1 MFIDFTEQNN
11 YTLEN
16 SNFKLLPNGID
27 SIKINNKTYIF
38 KRYSKSRFFNLNENE
53 KQNQNIEINKE
64 NNIIPYNQLL
74 SNKEESFVKNN
85 TNQKK
90 NKSIIE
96 RKGDWICFFCKNFNF
111 SFREICNRCQKSKY
125 ETIIILNKVYSLGLN
140 NININKMI
148 NKFVNN

>member
-64 NNIIPYNQLL
+64 NNLIPYNQLL

-90 NKSIIE
+90 KKSIIE